1 MAVSRHGAFSSLLS
15 SLWGSPQ
22 SGRASGAYEFV
33 NRPTEFFYMNI
44 KPQPKIETATF
55 SVTGVEK
62 RLVDAFRQRCEEM
75 DSSAQGFILNQLL
88 AAFLKSKVRKP
99 HTKRKSATA

>member
-1 MAVSRHGAFSSLLS
+1 
-15 SLWGSPQ
+15 
-22 SGRASGAYEFV
+22 
-33 NRPTEFFYMNI
+33 MNI

-62 RLVDAFRQRCEEM
+62 RLVAGFRQRCEEM

-88 AAFLKSKVRKP
+88 AAFLKSKARKA
-99 HTKRKSATA
+99 HAKRRTASA